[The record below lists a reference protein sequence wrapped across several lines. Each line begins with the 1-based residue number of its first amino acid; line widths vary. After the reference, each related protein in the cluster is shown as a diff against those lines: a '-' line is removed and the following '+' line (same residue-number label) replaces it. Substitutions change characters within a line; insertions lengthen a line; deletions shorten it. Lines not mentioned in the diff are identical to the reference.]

1 VGNEEI
7 KRELKIG
14 TLITPKEREGLIT
27 LLRDYVDVFDW
38 SYKNMPGLYR
48 VPLVEGCKSV
58 KQRLRRTNP
67 NVLIKVKAKI
77 EKQWNADFLKVVKY
91 PQWVSN
97 IVVVPKK
104 EDKIRVWTLRTKTR
118 LALKIIFL
126 YHTWMYWSIHIFLY
140 GWIFRLQL
148 YENGAR
154 G

>member
-27 LLRDYVDVFDW
+27 LLRDYVDVFAW
-38 SYKNMPGLYR
+38 SYKDMPGLYR
-48 VPLVEGCKSV
+48 VPLVEGFKSV
-58 KQRLRRTNP
+58 KQRLRRTNL
-67 NVLIKVKAKI
+67 NVFIKVKVEI
-77 EKQWNADFLKVVKY
+77 EKQWNTNFLKVVKY

-104 EDKIRVWTLRTKTR
+104 EDKIRVWNLGTKPG

-126 YHTWMYWSIHIFLY
+126 YHT
-140 GWIFRLQL
+140 
-148 YENGAR
+148 
-154 G
+154 

>member
-1 VGNEEI
+1 MGKIWGKKKKTILGKKHVKQKKRKKGGEGNEKSNVGKAIVLSPRILEYY
-7 KRELKIG
+7 L
-14 TLITPKEREGLIT
+14 T
-27 LLRDYVDVFDW
+27 
-38 SYKNMPGLYR
+38 SYG
-48 VPLVEGCKSV
+48 KSV
-58 KQRLRRTNP
+58 KQRLRKTNP
-67 NVLIKVKAKI
+67 NVLIKVKVEI

-91 PQWVSN
+91 LQWVSN

-104 EDKIRVWTLRTKTR
+104 EDKIRVWTLGTKIG

-140 GWIFRLQL
+140 GWIFGLQL

>member
-1 VGNEEI
+1 MGKKTKKKKEDNLGEKTCKTKKKKKRGGNEKTNVGKAIVLSPRILEYY
-7 KRELKIG
+7 L
-14 TLITPKEREGLIT
+14 T
-27 LLRDYVDVFDW
+27 
-38 SYKNMPGLYR
+38 SYG
-48 VPLVEGCKSV
+48 KSV
-58 KQRLRRTNP
+58 KQRLRKTNP
-67 NVLIKVKAKI
+67 NVLIKVKVEI

-104 EDKIRVWTLRTKTR
+104 EDKIRVWTLGTKIG

-126 YHTWMYWSIHIFLY
+126 YHTWMYWSVHIFLY
-140 GWIFRLQL
+140 GWIFGLQL